1 MTKNKYKELFNKMI
15 SSFATSEDPIRSML
29 EWMTDQLMEAEVTSL
44 KTIADKGLHSDE
56 RKTNRNGYRV
66 RRWDTRVGT
75 VYLTIPKVRQG
86 GYQPFFLVHKQRS
99 EASLM
104 LLVREAYTNGVSTRK
119 MQHLLSSMGVDNISS
134 GSISNITAGLDE
146 QVAAYKSRPLSAHY
160 PVMWI
165 DAVYEKIREDNKV
178 INTAIFVAMAINQ
191 QGKREVLAIDT
202 MDSESSENWQVF
214 FNNLKNRGLAT
225 VDLIISDAHAG
236 IKNAATKCFTGSV
249 WQRCKVHFMRNILAR
264 INTKQKESVASD
276 IKQIFTQD
284 NIDDARTLAQ
294 TIIDRYQDKYADAMD
309 ILANGLEETLQFMN
323 FPNISARYLSST
335 NHLERLNREIRRRSR
350 VVGIFPSRDAYMR
363 LICSYLM
370 EYEEDWINDKALIQA
385 DKLELLC
392 AFNKA
397 A

>member
-1 MTKNKYKELFNKMI
+1 MTNKQYKVLFTEMI
-15 SSFATSEDPIRSML
+15 KGFISSEDPIRSML
-29 EWMTDQLMEAEVTSL
+29 EWTTAQLMEAEVTSL
-44 KTIADKGLHSDE
+44 KTQADKGLHTTE

-119 MQHLLSSMGVDNISS
+119 MQQLLSSMGVDNISP

-146 QVAAYKSRPLSAHY
+146 QVAAYKSRSLSSHY

-178 INTAIFVAMAINQ
+178 INTAIFVAMAINT

-202 MDSESSENWQVF
+202 MDSESSENWQLF
-214 FNNLKNRGLAT
+214 FNRLKDRGLKQ
-225 VDLIISDAHAG
+225 VELIISDAHAG

-284 NIDDARTLAQ
+284 NIGDARLLAQ
-294 TIIDRYQDKYADAMD
+294 SIIDKYQDKYANAMD
-309 ILANGLEETLQFMN
+309 ILATGLEEALQFMN

-363 LICSYLM
+363 LMCSYLM
-370 EYEEDWINDKALIQA
+370 EYEEDWMNDKALIQA
-385 DKLELLC
+385 NKLELLC
-392 AFNKA
+392 NVSMA